1 MFDDMVT
8 GFYKLHYNE
17 AISPHLT
24 NDQKQTV
31 ANRIS
36 KLTLEA
42 PIWLDRDTNHIQ
54 DFPELQPY
62 INTKLSGLY
71 LCTIFAAIISEYP
84 LDDPAH
90 MDKLGSPKDIELRL
104 QYEKAKGD

>member
-1 MFDDMVT
+1 MFNDMVT

-24 NDQKQTV
+24 DDQKQTV

-36 KLTLEA
+36 KLTLKS
-42 PIWLDRDTNHIQ
+42 PIWLDRDTGWID

-71 LCTIFAAIISEYP
+71 LCTIMGAIVDEFR
-84 LDDPAH
+84 
-90 MDKLGSPKDIELRL
+90 E
-104 QYEKAKGD
+104 EAKE